1 MSITVRYLL
10 LLALGTAGSFLG
22 GCAGTEH
29 VGVTP
34 AKGFIFTHYRAPM
47 NCRLEEAPGGPSG
60 VPCGPDLK
68 HGQTTAYAIILPILD
83 TFHILSIG
91 WGDAALDSAAQGWR
105 DSDDLLLRLRT
116 ARNPRNLQVR
126 NDPHLRQVTSP
137 KIL

>member
-1 MSITVRYLL
+1 MSIAVRCLL

-47 NCRLEEAPGGPSG
+47 NCRLEEAPGGPGG

-68 HGQTTAYAIILPILD
+68 HGQTTAHAIILPILD

-91 WGDAALDSAAQGWR
+91 WGDAELDSAAREGGIQTIFY
-105 DSDDLLLRLRT
+105 SDYELLEILGIYKS
-116 ARNPRNLQVR
+116 
-126 NDPHLRQVTSP
+126 VTIHIYG
-137 KIL
+137 K

>member
-91 WGDAALDSAAQGWR
+91 WGDAALDSAAQHGGIQTIYY
-105 DSDDLLLRLRT
+105 SDYELLEILGIYKS
-116 ARNPRNLQVR
+116 
-126 NDPHLRQVTSP
+126 VTIHIYG
-137 KIL
+137 K

>member
-29 VGVTP
+29 IGVTP

-47 NCRLEEAPGGPSG
+47 TCRLEEAPGGLGG

-68 HGQTTAYAIILPILD
+68 HGETTAHAFILPIVD
-83 TFHILSIG
+83 TFHILSAG
-91 WGDAALDSAAQGWR
+91 WGDAALDSAAR
-105 DSDDLLLRLRT
+105 DAGIQTVYYADYELLE
-116 ARNPRNLQVR
+116 
-126 NDPHLRQVTSP
+126 
-137 KIL
+137 ILGIYKSATIHVYGK